1 MHENRELPYFSL
13 RQIDLPEVVKWQV
26 GGQYYVLM
34 KVEMTGI
41 RNMPYMEQESDR
53 PKLEGDFKML
63 SVRAVDSNPID
74 TKAIEKQEFEN
85 MVGKVK
91 SGEL

>member
-1 MHENRELPYFSL
+1 MFSL
-13 RQIDLPEVVKWQV
+13 RQIDLPEVSKWEV

-34 KVEMTGI
+34 KVEMIGL

-63 SVRAVDSNPID
+63 SIRAVDSQPID
-74 TKAIEKQEFEN
+74 TKSIEKKEFEN
-85 MVGKVK
+85 MVGKIK
-91 SGEL
+91 SGDL